1 MKNKLIL
8 VVLSFILCF
17 SAVTP
22 VYAESVTSQD
32 SELVV
37 SDQLIEQVYE
47 DTGIDVSNVDVS
59 NFNKEFDFLL
69 NDPVFIELEETL
81 ALQSQNAELK
91 EDSVTGQWI
100 PVVVTL

>member
-1 MKNKLIL
+1 MKNKVIL

-47 DTGIDVSNVDVS
+47 DTGGGCCFKIINISS
-59 NFNKEFDFLL
+59 WKKG
-69 NDPVFIELEETL
+69 
-81 ALQSQNAELK
+81 NAKRME
-91 EDSVTGQWI
+91 SS
-100 PVVVTL
+100 